1 MNFGFSRPLL
11 LLLVLISA
19 AAALLIFFR
28 FRKPFCLYL
37 PLGSPGGASFKPPF
51 RAGILMKILSI
62 LEAAAVLFLCI
73 AVAGPEMRERE
84 TLWLDRGADI
94 IFVLDISPSMAG
106 LDMKG
111 RRLDAAREL
120 VRSFALSRASDA
132 IGLAAVG
139 NEAALVCPPTT
150 DRESFFAALDRLQI
164 GELGDGT
171 ALGMGLSLASLHL
184 SGSKASRRITVLITD
199 GENNAGSIHPE
210 TAAGFLREMG
220 VRLWVI
226 AVGSA
231 GEVPIDYVDPA
242 TRMRRTGTF
251 LSRFDDTS
259 LKSLAAAAGG
269 YYINASS
276 AETLKNAFAQL
287 DEREMIVRRSASRIR
302 VKPFHRPFLVS
313 ALILFALVLL
323 FRRGFLS
330 SLRWYPSRAFF
341 LSGICGFLFAAC
353 VFIALAEPHWGYRG
367 LREIHHGLDCIIAVD
382 LSKSMEG
389 RDMDKG
395 EKSRLEKGLD
405 ILREILPVLE
415 NRRFGVVI
423 GKGRGMSVIP
433 LSSDT
438 EAVLSFLDS
447 LSPASISGRG
457 TNLET
462 LIDAALRSFMPSSP
476 GFPVILLLSDGEE
489 LTGSLAEAGNRAFLS
504 GVHIAALGLGSEE
517 GIELHDGENGKVIS
531 RLRRDPLQKTAM
543 DTGGIYISG
552 NEEAGETELLRW
564 LMEKGEKTQISER
577 REKQPRW
584 QLFVLAALLFFAV
597 SKFALSGRKN
607 TVSGRKNSA
616 RAAVSI
622 VSIVSLFLLGSCDAV
637 RGGLLIMEGNFYS
650 GRGMNEEAV
659 SAFTQALNHERAS
672 PYAQYGIGTAYLN
685 MNDTEDALEQFAL
698 VEKETKPNTHM
709 ELRYRN
715 AYNAG
720 VARFAEG
727 DYAEAASAFRKAL
740 EADPSR
746 FEAKRNLELSLR
758 SLAEENSG
766 AAQDAERDTA
776 ENSGSKAFFD
786 YLREKEQEK
795 WRSREWDEEGE
806 EEGADY

>member
-11 LLLVLISA
+11 LLLILVCM

-73 AVAGPEMRERE
+73 AAAGPEMRERE

-120 VRSFALSRASDA
+120 VRSFTLSRASDA

-150 DRESFFAALDRLQI
+150 DRESFFAALDGLQI

-171 ALGMGLSLASLHL
+171 ALGMGLSLACLHL
-184 SGSKASRRITVLITD
+184 SGSKASRRVTVLITD

-210 TAAGFLREMG
+210 TAAGFLQEMG
-220 VRLWVI
+220 VSLWVI
-226 AVGSA
+226 AVGSS
-231 GEVPIDYVDPA
+231 GEVPIDYVDPV

-259 LKSLAAAAGG
+259 LKSLAAAGG
-269 YYINASS
+269 GCYINASS

-287 DEREMIVRRSASRIR
+287 DEGEMIVRRSTSRIR
-302 VKPFHRPFLVS
+302 VKPFQRPFLVS

-341 LSGICGFLFAAC
+341 LSGICGLLFIAC
-353 VFIALAEPHWGYRG
+353 IFIALAEPHWGWRG

-395 EKSRLEKGLD
+395 EKSRLEKGLE

-415 NRRFGVVI
+415 NRRFAVVI
-423 GKGRGMSVIP
+423 GKGRGMPVIP

-457 TNLET
+457 TNLES

-504 GVHIAALGLGSEE
+504 GVHIAALGLGSGE

-531 RLRRDPLQKTAM
+531 RLRGDLLQKTAM
-543 DTGGIYISG
+543 DTGGIYING
-552 NEEAGETELLRW
+552 NEEAGEAELLRW
-564 LMEKGEKTQISER
+564 LMEKGEKTQMSER
-577 REKQPRW
+577 RVKQPRW
-584 QLFVLAALLFFAV
+584 RLFVLAALLFFAV

-607 TVSGRKNSA
+607 TVSGRKI
-616 RAAVSI
+616 AAPAV

-637 RGGLLIMEGNFYS
+637 RGGLLIMEGNFYA

-659 SAFTQALNHERAS
+659 SVFTRALNHERAS
-672 PYAQYGIGTAYLN
+672 LYAQYGMGTAYLN

-698 VEKETKPNTHM
+698 VEKETKPDTHT

-715 AYNAG
+715 AYNTG
-720 VARFAEG
+720 IARFAEG
-727 DYAEAASAFRKAL
+727 DYAKAASAFRKAL

-766 AAQDAERDTA
+766 AERDANREDAEKQ
-776 ENSGSKAFFD
+776 GSKAFFD

>member
-1 MNFGFSRPLL
+1 VNFGFSRPFLL
-11 LLLVLISA
+11 FLILICA
-19 AAALLIFFR
+19 AAALFVYFR

-51 RAGILMKILSI
+51 RAGILMKILGV
-62 LEAAAVLFLCI
+62 LEAAAVLFLCL
-73 AVAGPEMRERE
+73 AAAGPETRERE
-84 TLWLDRGADI
+84 TIWLDRGADI

-111 RRLDAAREL
+111 RRIDAAREL
-120 VRSFALSRASDA
+120 VRNFTLSRASDA

-139 NEAALVCPPTT
+139 SEAVLVCPPTT
-150 DRESFFAALDRLQI
+150 DREHFFAALDGLRI

-184 SGSKASRRITVLITD
+184 SGSKAPRRIAVLITD
-199 GENNAGSIHPE
+199 GENNAGSVHPE
-210 TAAGFLREMG
+210 TAAAFLRETG
-220 VRLWVI
+220 VSLWVI

-231 GEVPIDYVDPA
+231 GEVPIDYVDPV

-251 LSRFDDTS
+251 LSRFDDAS
-259 LKSLAAAAGG
+259 LKSLAAAGG
-269 YYINASS
+269 GCYLNAPSV
-276 AETLKNAFAQL
+276 ETLQSVFARL

-302 VKPFHRPFLVS
+302 VRPFQRPFLFG
-313 ALILFALVLL
+313 ALILFAIVLL

-341 LSGICGFLFAAC
+341 LSGICGFLSAAC
-353 VFIALAEPHWGYRG
+353 IFIALAEPRWGWRE
-367 LREIHHGLDCIIAVD
+367 LRETYHGLDCIIAVD

-389 RDMDKG
+389 RDTDGG
-395 EKSRLEKGLD
+395 EKSRLEKGLSL
-405 ILREILPVLE
+405 LREILPVLE

-423 GKGRGMSVIP
+423 GKGRGIPVVP

-447 LSPASISGRG
+447 LSPASVNGRG

-462 LIDAALRSFMPSSP
+462 LVDAALRSFVPSSP

-489 LTGSLAEAGNRAFLS
+489 LTGSLAEAGDRAFRS
-504 GVHIAALGLGSEE
+504 GAHIAALGLGSAE
-517 GIELHDGENGKVIS
+517 GIELSDGQNGKVIS
-531 RLRRDPLQKTAM
+531 RLRDEPLRKAAM
-543 DTGGIYISG
+543 DTGGIYING
-552 NEEAGETELLRW
+552 NEEAEKARLLRW

-597 SKFALSGRKN
+597 SKFAPSGGKNSPGRKIA
-607 TVSGRKNSA
+607 A
-616 RAAVSI
+616 RAALSVI
-622 VSIVSLFLLGSCDAV
+622 FTALLGSCDAA
-637 RGGLLIMEGNFYS
+637 RGGLFIMEGNFYS
-650 GRGMNEEAV
+650 GRGMNREAV
-659 SAFTQALNHERAS
+659 SAFTRALGHKKAV
-672 PYAQYGIGTAYLN
+672 PYAQYGIGAVYLN
-685 MNDTEDALEQFAL
+685 MNLVEDALEQFAS
-698 VEKETKPNTHM
+698 VEKETKPDTHT

-715 AYNAG
+715 AYNTG
-720 VARFAEG
+720 VARFAGG

-758 SLAEENSG
+758 SLEEENSG
-766 AAQDAERDTA
+766 AGRDGGGNA
-776 ENSGSKAFFD
+776 VENSGGKAFFD

-795 WRSREWDEEGE
+795 WRSREWEEEAEEG
-806 EEGADY
+806 GADY

>member
-1 MNFGFSRPLL
+1 VNFGFSRPPLL
-11 LLLVLISA
+11 FLILICA

-28 FRKPFCLYL
+28 FRKPFCFYL

-51 RAGILMKILSI
+51 RAGILMKILGI

-73 AVAGPEMRERE
+73 AAAGPETRERE
-84 TLWLDRGADI
+84 TLWLDQGADI

-210 TAAGFLREMG
+210 TAASFLQGMG
-220 VRLWVI
+220 VSLWVI

-251 LSRFDDTS
+251 LSQFDDTS
-259 LKSLAAAAGG
+259 LKNLAAAGGG

-276 AETLKNAFAQL
+276 VETLQNAFDQL

-302 VKPFHRPFLVS
+302 VRPFQRPFLVG
-313 ALILFALVLL
+313 ALILFAIVLL

-341 LSGICGFLFAAC
+341 LSGMCGFLFAAC
-353 VFIALAEPHWGYRG
+353 IFIALAEPHWGYRRV
-367 LREIHHGLDCIIAVD
+367 RETRHGLDCIIAVD

-423 GKGRGMSVIP
+423 GKGRGISAIP
-433 LSSDT
+433 LSSDS

-447 LSPASISGRG
+447 LSPASINGRG

-462 LIDAALRSFMPSSP
+462 LIDAALRSFIPSSP

-489 LTGSLAEAGNRAFLS
+489 LTGSLTEAGSRAFRS
-504 GVHIAALGLGSEE
+504 GVHIAVLGLGSEE
-517 GIELHDGENGKVIS
+517 GIELNDGENGTVIS
-531 RLRRDPLQKTAM
+531 RLRSGLLHKAAM
-543 DTGGIYISG
+543 DTGGIYING
-552 NEEAGETELLRW
+552 NEEAGKAELLRW

-584 QLFVLAALLFFAV
+584 RLFVLAALLFFV
-597 SKFALSGRKN
+597 ISKFALSGRKN
-607 TVSGRKNSA
+607 TAAGRKIAA
-616 RAAVSI
+616 RTV
-622 VSIVSLFLLGSCDAV
+622 VSIVSLFLLGSCDAAW
-637 RGGLLIMEGNFYS
+637 GGLLIMEGNFYS

-659 SAFTQALNHERAS
+659 SIFTRALSHKRAS

-685 MNDTEDALEQFAL
+685 MNDTENALEQFAL
-698 VEKETKPNTHM
+698 VEKEIKPNTHT

-715 AYNAG
+715 AYNTG
-720 VARFAEG
+720 VARFAGG

-766 AAQDAERDTA
+766 AGQDGNRDAA
-776 ENSGSKAFFD
+776 ENPGSKAFFD
-786 YLREKEQEK
+786 YLREKEREK

-806 EEGADY
+806 EGGGADY

>member
-1 MNFGFSRPLL
+1 VNFGFSRPLL
-11 LLLVLISA
+11 LILILICA

-37 PLGSPGGASFKPPF
+37 PLGSPGGTSFRPPF
-51 RAGILMKILSI
+51 RAGILMKILGI
-62 LEAAAVLFLCI
+62 LEAAAVLLLCI
-73 AVAGPEMRERE
+73 AAAGPEIREKE

-150 DRESFFAALDRLQI
+150 DRESFFAALDGLQI

-184 SGSKASRRITVLITD
+184 SGSKASRRVTVLITD

-210 TAAGFLREMG
+210 TAAGFLQEMG
-220 VRLWVI
+220 VSLWVI

-231 GEVPIDYVDPA
+231 GEVPIDYVDPV

-251 LSRFDDTS
+251 LSQFDDTS
-259 LKSLAAAAGG
+259 LKSLAAAGG

-276 AETLKNAFAQL
+276 AETLKNAFARL

-302 VKPFHRPFLVS
+302 VKPFQRPFLVS

-330 SLRWYPSRAFF
+330 SLRRYPSRAFF
-341 LSGICGFLFAAC
+341 LSGICGLLCAAC
-353 VFIALAEPHWGYRG
+353 IFIALAEPHWGYRG
-367 LREIHHGLDCIIAVD
+367 LREIRRGLDCIIAVD

-423 GKGRGMSVIP
+423 GKGRGMPVVP

-457 TNLET
+457 TNLEN

-504 GVHIAALGLGSEE
+504 GIHIAALGLGSEE
-517 GIELHDGENGKVIS
+517 GIELHDGENEKVIS
-531 RLRRDPLQKTAM
+531 RLRRDLLQKAAM
-543 DTGGIYISG
+543 DTGGIYING
-552 NEEAGETELLRW
+552 NEEAGEAELLRW

-577 REKQPRW
+577 RVKQPRW
-584 QLFVLAALLFFAV
+584 RLFVMAALLFFAV

-607 TVSGRKNSA
+607 TVPGRKIAA
-616 RAAVSI
+616 RAT

-659 SAFTQALNHERAS
+659 SAFTQALSHERAS
-672 PYAQYGIGTAYLN
+672 LYAQYGIGTAYLN

-698 VEKETKPNTHM
+698 VEKETKPNTHT

-715 AYNAG
+715 AYNTG

-740 EADPSR
+740 EANPSR

-766 AAQDAERDTA
+766 AAQDADRDAA
-776 ENSGSKAFFD
+776 ENPGSKAFFD

>member
-1 MNFGFSRPLL
+1 
-11 LLLVLISA
+11 
-19 AAALLIFFR
+19 
-28 FRKPFCLYL
+28 
-37 PLGSPGGASFKPPF
+37 
-51 RAGILMKILSI
+51 
-62 LEAAAVLFLCI
+62 
-73 AVAGPEMRERE
+73 
-84 TLWLDRGADI
+84 
-94 IFVLDISPSMAG
+94 
-106 LDMKG
+106 
-111 RRLDAAREL
+111 
-120 VRSFALSRASDA
+120 
-132 IGLAAVG
+132 
-139 NEAALVCPPTT
+139 
-150 DRESFFAALDRLQI
+150 
-164 GELGDGT
+164 
-171 ALGMGLSLASLHL
+171 MGLSLASLHL

-220 VRLWVI
+220 VNLWVI

-269 YYINASS
+269 YYLNAPSV
-276 AETLKNAFAQL
+276 ETLRNAFDQL

-302 VKPFHRPFLVS
+302 VKSFQRPFLVS
-313 ALILFALVLL
+313 ALILSAIVLL

-330 SLRWYPSRAFF
+330 SFRWYPSRAFP
-341 LSGICGFLFAAC
+341 LSGICGFLFAVC
-353 VFIALAEPHWGYRG
+353 IFIALAEPHWGWRVLKETY
-367 LREIHHGLDCIIAVD
+367 HGLDCIIAAD

-389 RDMDKG
+389 RDMDRG

-423 GKGRGMSVIP
+423 GKGRGIPAIP
-433 LSSDT
+433 LSSDS
-438 EAVLSFLDS
+438 EAVLSFLNS

-462 LIDAALRSFMPSSP
+462 LIDAALRSFIPSSP

-489 LTGSLAEAGNRAFLS
+489 LTGSLAEAGNRASRS

-517 GIELHDGENGKVIS
+517 GIELNDGENGKVIS
-531 RLRRDPLQKTAM
+531 RLRGDLLQKAAI
-543 DTGGIYISG
+543 DTGGIYING

-584 QLFVLAALLFFAV
+584 QLFVLAALLFFTI

-607 TVSGRKNSA
+607 TAAGRKTA
-616 RAAVSI
+616 GRAA
-622 VSIVSLFLLGSCDAV
+622 VSIVSLFLLGSCGAV

-659 SAFTQALNHERAS
+659 SAFTRALSHEKAS

-685 MNDTEDALEQFAL
+685 MNDAEDALEQFTL
-698 VEKETKPNTHM
+698 VEKETKPNTHT

-715 AYNAG
+715 AYNTG
-720 VARFAEG
+720 IARFAGG

-766 AAQDAERDTA
+766 AGQDGNGDAAED
-776 ENSGSKAFFD
+776 SGTKVFFE

-795 WRSREWDEEGE
+795 WRSREWDEESE
-806 EEGADY
+806 EGGADY